1 MGPATESGLKA
12 LRAACY
18 VAPFVGPLDGPFVG
32 PLVAPLVGPFVG
44 LIISFLNLEI
54 NLSKSELIFNP
65 ELILFIT
72 SPSIA
77 NK

>member
-1 MGPATESGLKA
+1 MGPL
-12 LRAACY
+12 
-18 VAPFVGPLDGPFVG
+18 VGPLDGPLVG
-32 PLVAPLVGPFVG
+32 PLDGPLVG

>member
-1 MGPATESGLKA
+1 MAPLDGPY
-12 LRAACY
+12 Y
-18 VAPFVGPLDGPFVG
+18 VSPFVGPLDGPLVGPYYVSPFVG
-32 PLVAPLVGPFVG
+32 PYYVG

>member
-1 MGPATESGLKA
+1 M
-12 LRAACY
+12 
-18 VAPFVGPLDGPFVG
+18 GPLDGPVDG
-32 PLVAPLVGPFVG
+32 PLVGTYYVG
-44 LIISFLNLEI
+44 LVISFLNLEI

>member
-1 MGPATESGLKA
+1 M
-12 LRAACY
+12 
-18 VAPFVGPLDGPFVG
+18 G
-32 PLVAPLVGPFVG
+32 PLVAPLVGPLVGPCYVG

>member
-1 MGPATESGLKA
+1 MGPY
-12 LRAACY
+12 Y
-18 VAPFVGPLDGPFVG
+18 VSPLDDPLDGPLVG
-32 PLVAPLVGPFVG
+32 PLVGPYYVG

>member
-1 MGPATESGLKA
+1 MGP
-12 LRAACY
+12 Y
-18 VAPFVGPLDGPFVG
+18 YMAPLDGPLDGP
-32 PLVAPLVGPFVG
+32 LVG

>member
-1 MGPATESGLKA
+1 MGP
-12 LRAACY
+12 CY
-18 VAPFVGPLDGPFVG
+18 VALLDDQ
-32 PLVAPLVGPFVG
+32 LVGPYYLG

>member
-1 MGPATESGLKA
+1 MGPLDGP
-12 LRAACY
+12 CY
-18 VAPFVGPLDGPFVG
+18 VGPLDGT
-32 PLVAPLVGPFVG
+32 LVG

>member
-1 MGPATESGLKA
+1 MS
-12 LRAACY
+12 
-18 VAPFVGPLDGPFVG
+18 PLDGPDIIG
-32 PLVAPLVGPFVG
+32 AEPTLVGLYYVG
-44 LIISFLNLEI
+44 LCYVGLVISFLNLEI

>member
-1 MGPATESGLKA
+1 M
-12 LRAACY
+12 
-18 VAPFVGPLDGPFVG
+18 GPLDGPLDGPCYVG
-32 PLVAPLVGPFVG
+32 PDYIGAVLPANAGLV
-44 LIISFLNLEI
+44 ISFLNLEI

>member
-1 MGPATESGLKA
+1 MCPL
-12 LRAACY
+12 
-18 VAPFVGPLDGPFVG
+18 VGPDYIG
-32 PLVAPLVGPFVG
+32 AETTLVGPFVG
-44 LIISFLNLEI
+44 LVISFLNLEI

>member
-1 MGPATESGLKA
+1 MGPY
-12 LRAACY
+12 Y
-18 VAPFVGPLDGPFVG
+18 VALVGG
-32 PLVAPLVGPFVG
+32 PLVGPLVG

>member
-1 MGPATESGLKA
+1 MASL
-12 LRAACY
+12 
-18 VAPFVGPLDGPFVG
+18 VGPLDGPYYVALLDG
-32 PLVAPLVGPFVG
+32 PLDGPYYVALLDGPLVG

>member
-1 MGPATESGLKA
+1 M
-12 LRAACY
+12 
-18 VAPFVGPLDGPFVG
+18 GPLDGPLDGPDIIGAEPTLDG
-32 PLVAPLVGPFVG
+32 PLVGLV
-44 LIISFLNLEI
+44 ISFLNLEI

>member
-1 MGPATESGLKA
+1 MASL
-12 LRAACY
+12 
-18 VAPFVGPLDGPFVG
+18 VGPLDGPYYVALLDG
-32 PLVAPLVGPFVG
+32 PLVG

>member
-1 MGPATESGLKA
+1 M
-12 LRAACY
+12 
-18 VAPFVGPLDGPFVG
+18 GPLDGPFVG
-32 PLVAPLVGPFVG
+32 PYYVASLDGPFVGPFVG

>member
-1 MGPATESGLKA
+1 M
-12 LRAACY
+12 
-18 VAPFVGPLDGPFVG
+18 APLVGPLDGPYY
-32 PLVAPLVGPFVG
+32 VAPLVGPLIGPCYVG
-44 LIISFLNLEI
+44 LVISFLNLEI

>member
-1 MGPATESGLKA
+1 MAPLVGPLVGPY
-12 LRAACY
+12 Y
-18 VAPFVGPLDGPFVG
+18 VAPLVGPLDGPCY
-32 PLVAPLVGPFVG
+32 VG
-44 LIISFLNLEI
+44 LVISFLNLEI

>member
-1 MGPATESGLKA
+1 MVPLVGPLDGPFM
-12 LRAACY
+12 C
-18 VAPFVGPLDGPFVG
+18 PFVGPLDG
-32 PLVAPLVGPFVG
+32 LDYVG
-44 LIISFLNLEI
+44 LVISFLNLEI